1 MNNCH
6 RRSNSNLFHDNYFN
20 YFNQKCAIVVVV
32 VDGVVVVAVV
42 VAIVVLKF
50 KVDAAQSESIPPQV

>member
-20 YFNQKCAIVVVV
+20 YFNQKCAIVVVDV
-32 VDGVVVVAVV
+32 VVVVAVV